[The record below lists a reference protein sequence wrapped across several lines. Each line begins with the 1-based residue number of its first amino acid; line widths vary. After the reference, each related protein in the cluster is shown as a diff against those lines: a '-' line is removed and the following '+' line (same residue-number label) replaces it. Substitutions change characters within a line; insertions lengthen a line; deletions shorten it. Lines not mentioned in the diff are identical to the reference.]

1 MHYIIGT
8 SFSVRPDPRRGFR
21 SLENSFNINVL
32 YKLININLTNSVLNY
47 TFDGTDRSR
56 VVLSFESSKTADNFI
71 AKLRNEVV
79 PDYTAETGKVDV

>member
-21 SLENSFNINVL
+21 SLENSFNVNVL
-32 YKLININLTNSVLNY
+32 YKLININLINNVLNY

-56 VVLSFESSKTADNFI
+56 VILPFESSKAADNFI
-71 AKLRNEVV
+71 AKLRNEAV
-79 PDYTAETGKVDV
+79 PDYTTDVGKVDV

>member
-8 SFSVRPDPRRGFR
+8 SFCVRPDPRRGFR
-21 SLENSFNINVL
+21 SLENSFNVNVL

-56 VVLSFESSKTADNFI
+56 IVLPFESSKVADNFI

-79 PDYTAETGKVDV
+79 PDYTAETGKVDI